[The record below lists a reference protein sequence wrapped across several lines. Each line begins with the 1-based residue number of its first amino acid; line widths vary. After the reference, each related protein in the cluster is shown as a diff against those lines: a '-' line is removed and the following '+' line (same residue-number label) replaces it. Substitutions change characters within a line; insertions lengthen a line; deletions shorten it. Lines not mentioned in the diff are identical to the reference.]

1 MAVPTAPPLTDTER
15 RSVHHFR
22 TLRARIHDG
31 PLYAVLDPSARVH
44 KASNREVGS
53 GFNAFE
59 DQPTYTQRFRRARN
73 TLPELRK
80 RPFVK
85 ELFPAELWGVMGV
98 ASTETTEG
106 GEKKRRRLEISTRT
120 RLDRWMKDAE
130 DEEEDAE
137 EEGEEQKDDDQE
149 EGEEGKEDDGAG
161 GEGENVD
168 PDQFDEDEED
178 ENDDYNA
185 EQYFSGGEDD
195 DYGDDGGGGGGDDD
209 Y

>member
-1 MAVPTAPPLTDTER
+1 MAVPVAPPLTDAER
-15 RSVHHFR
+15 RSIHHFR

-31 PLYAVLDPSARVH
+31 PLYAILDPGARVH
-44 KASNREVGS
+44 KLLPPTARSAGAS
-53 GFNAFE
+53 FNAFE

-73 TLPELRK
+73 TLPQLKK

-85 ELFPAELWGVMGV
+85 ELFPRELWAVMGV
-98 ASTETTEG
+98 AETEG
-106 GEKKRRRLEISTRT
+106 VAQQGQRKKLEISTRT

-130 DEEEDAE
+130 DEEEE
-137 EEGEEQKDDDQE
+137 
-149 EGEEGKEDDGAG
+149 G
-161 GEGENVD
+161 GEGEEEKNDDDEGEENRDEEGQGEDVD

-195 DYGDDGGGGGGDDD
+195 DYGEDGGGGDDD